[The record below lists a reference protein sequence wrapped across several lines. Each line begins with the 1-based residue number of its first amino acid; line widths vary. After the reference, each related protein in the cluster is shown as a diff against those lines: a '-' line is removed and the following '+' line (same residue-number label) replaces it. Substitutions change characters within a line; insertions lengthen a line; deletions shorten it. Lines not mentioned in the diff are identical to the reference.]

1 MHEYK
6 RFITKM
12 RSMLFVSRSLN
23 LTTFSCFLIKLYIYT
38 YTNLISIKHITDKHK
53 CFDSV
58 CYNNLLQIGVEMTNL

>member
-1 MHEYK
+1 MHRYK

-38 YTNLISIKHITDKHK
+38 YTNLNNWPLQPRPISINVLTPCVTIIYFK
-53 CFDSV
+53 SV
-58 CYNNLLQIGVEMTNL
+58 LK